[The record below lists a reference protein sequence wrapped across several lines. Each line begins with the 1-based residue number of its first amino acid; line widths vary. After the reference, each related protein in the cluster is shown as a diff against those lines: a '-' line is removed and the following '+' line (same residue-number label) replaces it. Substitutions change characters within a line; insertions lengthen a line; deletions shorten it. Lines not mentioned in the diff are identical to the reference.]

1 MTAPTS
7 TNTGAATATRASADL
22 IRAEE
27 PVLAHNYHPLPVV
40 VARAEG
46 AWVED
51 VEGRRYLDMLA
62 GYSALNF
69 GHRHPALI
77 EAAHRQ
83 LDRLTLTSR
92 AFHNDRLAQFATSLA
107 ELTGLDMVL
116 PMNTGAEAVESAV
129 KVARK
134 WAYDVKGVPADRA
147 TIVVAADNF
156 HGRTTTIVS
165 FSTDETA
172 RAGFGP
178 FTPGF
183 RIVPYNDLA
192 ALEEAIDETTAAV
205 LLEPIQGEAG
215 VLIPDDGYLTGVRE
229 LTRRTGCLFIADE
242 IQSGLGRTGRT
253 LAVDHENVVPDML
266 LLGKALGGGIVPV
279 SAVVARRDVLGVLR
293 PGEHGSTFGGNPL
306 AAAVGQAVVELLET
320 GEFQRRAAELGVVLR
335 DGLTGLVGK
344 GVVGFRSRGLWAGVD
359 VDPAIGTGRE
369 ISERLMR
376 EGILVKDTHGST
388 IRLAPPLTVT
398 GEELTTALGALE
410 RVLTRGA

>member
-1 MTAPTS
+1 MTAPARTHTS
-7 TNTGAATATRASADL
+7 AEL
-22 IRAEE
+22 IRAEA

-46 AWVED
+46 TWVED

-92 AFHNDRLAQFATSLA
+92 AFHNDQLAGFAASLA
-107 ELTGLDMVL
+107 RLTGLDMVL

-134 WAYDVKGVPADRA
+134 WAYEVKGVAPDQA

-172 RAGFGP
+172 RSGFGP

-192 ALEEAIDETTAAV
+192 ALEAAVDETTAAV
-205 LLEPIQGEAG
+205 LIEPIQGEAG
-215 VLIPDDGYLTGVRE
+215 VVIPDDGYLAGVRE
-229 LTRRTGCLFIADE
+229 LTSRKGCLFVADE
-242 IQSGLGRTGRT
+242 IQSGLGRTGST
-253 LAVDHENVVPDML
+253 LAVDHEGVVPDML

-306 AAAVGQAVVELLET
+306 AAAVGSAVVELLET

-335 DGLTGLVGK
+335 DGLTALVGK
-344 GVVGFRSRGLWAGVD
+344 GVEGFRSRGLWAGVD
-359 VDPAIGTGRE
+359 IDPSIGTGRE
-369 ISERLMR
+369 ISEGLMR
-376 EGILVKDTHGST
+376 EGVLVKDTHGST
-388 IRLAPPLTVT
+388 IRLAPPLTIT
-398 GEELTTALGALE
+398 ADELRSALAALE
-410 RVLTRGA
+410 KVLTQGV

>member
-1 MTAPTS
+1 MTAPAHTRTS
-7 TNTGAATATRASADL
+7 DEL

-83 LDRLTLTSR
+83 LDLLTLTSR
-92 AFHNDRLAQFATSLA
+92 AFHNDRLAGFAERLVA
-107 ELTGLDMVL
+107 LTGQDMVL
-116 PMNTGAEAVESAV
+116 PMNTGAEAVESGI
-129 KVARK
+129 KLARK

-192 ALEEAIDETTAAV
+192 ALEAAVDGTTAAV
-205 LLEPIQGEAG
+205 LIEPIQGEAG
-215 VLIPDDGYLTGVRE
+215 VLVPDDGYLAGVRE
-229 LTRRTGCLFIADE
+229 LTRRAGCLFVADE
-242 IQSGLGRTGRT
+242 IQSGLGRTGHT
-253 LAVDHENVVPDML
+253 LAVEHEGVVPDVV

-279 SAVVARRDVLGVLR
+279 SAVVGSREVLGVLH

-306 AAAVGQAVVELLET
+306 AAAVGTAVVELLET
-320 GEFQRRAAELGVVLR
+320 GEFQRRAAQLGEVLR
-335 DGLTGLVGK
+335 DGLAALVGR

-359 VDPAIGTGRE
+359 VDPALGTGRE
-369 ISERLMR
+369 VSERLMR
-376 EGILVKDTHGST
+376 EGVLVKDTHGST
-388 IRLAPPLTVT
+388 IRLAPPLTIT
-398 GEELTTALGALE
+398 AEELASALASLE
-410 RVLTRGA
+410 KVLAAGV

>member
-1 MTAPTS
+1 MTAP
-7 TNTGAATATRASADL
+7 AQTRSSADL

-46 AWVED
+46 TWVED

-69 GHRHPALI
+69 GHRHPALV
-77 EAAHRQ
+77 EAAHAQ

-92 AFHNDRLAQFATSLA
+92 AFHNDKLAEFAERLA

-116 PMNTGAEAVESAV
+116 PMNTGAEAVESGI

-134 WAYDVKGVPADRA
+134 WAYEVKGVPADRA

-172 RAGFGP
+172 RQGFGP

-192 ALEEAIDETTAAV
+192 ALDAAVDETTAAV

-215 VLIPDDGYLTGVRE
+215 VLIPDSGYLAGVRE
-229 LTRRTGCLFIADE
+229 LTRRKGCLFIADE

-253 LAVDHENVVPDML
+253 LAVEHEGVVPDMV

-306 AAAVGQAVVELLET
+306 AAAVGTAVVGLLET
-320 GEFQRRAAELGVVLR
+320 GEFQRRAAELGAILR
-335 DGLTGLVGK
+335 SGLSDLVGK
-344 GVVGFRSRGLWAGVD
+344 GVVGFRARGLWAGVD
-359 VDPAIGTGRE
+359 IDPAVGTGRE
-369 ISERLMR
+369 IGERLMR

-388 IRLAPPLTVT
+388 IRLAPPLTIT
-398 GEELTTALGALE
+398 AEELVEALGTLE
-410 RVLTRGA
+410 KVLK

>member
-1 MTAPTS
+1 MTAPAHS
-7 TNTGAATATRASADL
+7 RSSADL

-40 VARAEG
+40 VSRAEG

-92 AFHNDRLAQFATSLA
+92 AFHNDRLAEFAERLA
-107 ELTGLDMVL
+107 ALTGLDMVL
-116 PMNTGAEAVESAV
+116 PMNTGAEAVESGI

-134 WAYDVKGVPADRA
+134 WAYDVKGVPADLA

-172 RAGFGP
+172 RSGFGP

-192 ALEEAIDETTAAV
+192 ALEAAIDDTTAAV
-205 LLEPIQGEAG
+205 LIEPIQGEAG

-229 LTRRTGCLFIADE
+229 LTRRKGCLFVADE

-253 LAVDHENVVPDML
+253 LAVEHESVVPDVL

-279 SAVVARRDVLGVLR
+279 SAVVARREVLGVLR

-306 AAAVGQAVVELLET
+306 AAAVGTAVVELLET
-320 GEFQRRAAELGVVLR
+320 GEFQRRAAELGEVLR
-335 DGLTGLVGK
+335 DGLAALAGK
-344 GVVGFRSRGLWAGVD
+344 GVVGFRARGLWAGVD
-359 VDPAIGTGRE
+359 VDPALGTGRE
-369 ISERLMR
+369 VSERLMR

-388 IRLAPPLTVT
+388 IRLAPPLTIT
-398 GEELTTALGALE
+398 GGELEEALGTLEKVLAL
-410 RVLTRGA
+410 

>member
-1 MTAPTS
+1 MTAP
-7 TNTGAATATRASADL
+7 ARAGRGSEEL

-77 EAAHRQ
+77 DAAHRQ

-92 AFHNDRLAQFATSLA
+92 AFHNDRLAGFAERLA
-107 ELTGLDMVL
+107 ALTGTDMVL
-116 PMNTGAEAVESAV
+116 PMNTGAEAVESGI

-165 FSTDETA
+165 FSTDEAA
-172 RAGFGP
+172 RSGFGP

-192 ALEEAIDETTAAV
+192 AMEAAVDETTAAV
-205 LLEPIQGEAG
+205 LIEPIQGEAG
-215 VLIPDDGYLTGVRE
+215 VLIPDDGYLAGVRE
-229 LTRRTGCLFIADE
+229 LTRRRGCLFVADE
-242 IQSGLGRTGRT
+242 IQSGLGRTGHT
-253 LAVDHENVVPDML
+253 LAVEHESVVPDVV

-279 SAVVARRDVLGVLR
+279 SAVVGRREVLGVLH

-306 AAAVGQAVVELLET
+306 AAAVGTAVVELLET
-320 GEFQRRAAELGVVLR
+320 GEFQRRAAELGAVLR
-335 DGLTGLVGK
+335 EGLAALVGK
-344 GVVGFRSRGLWAGVD
+344 GVVGFRARGLWAGVD
-359 VDPAIGTGRE
+359 VDPALGTGRE
-369 ISERLMR
+369 VSERLMR

-398 GEELTTALGALE
+398 ADELAGALGTLE
-410 RVLTRGA
+410 KVLTSS

>member
-1 MTAPTS
+1 MTAPARTLPDS
-7 TNTGAATATRASADL
+7 RTSADL

-40 VARAEG
+40 VSRAEG
-46 AWVED
+46 VWVED
-51 VEGRRYLDMLA
+51 VEGRRYLDMLS

-92 AFHNDRLAQFATSLA
+92 AFHNDMLAGFAERLAA
-107 ELTGLDMVL
+107 LTGLDMVL
-116 PMNTGAEAVESAV
+116 PMNTGAEAVESAI

-134 WAYDVKGVPADRA
+134 WAYEVKGVPADRA

-156 HGRTTTIVS
+156 HGRTTTIVG

-183 RIVPYNDLA
+183 RVVPYNDLA
-192 ALEEAIDETTAAV
+192 ALRAAVDETTAAV
-205 LLEPIQGEAG
+205 LIEPIQGEAG
-215 VLIPDDGYLTGVRE
+215 VVIPDDGYLAGVRE
-229 LTRRTGCLFIADE
+229 LTRRENCLFVADE

-253 LAVDHENVVPDML
+253 LAVEHEGVVPDVL

-279 SAVVARRDVLGVLR
+279 SAVVARREVLGVLR

-306 AAAVGQAVVELLET
+306 AAAVGTAVVELLET
-320 GEFQRRAAELGVVLR
+320 GEFQRRAAELGTALR
-335 DGLTGLVGK
+335 VGLTALTGQ
-344 GVVGFRSRGLWAGVD
+344 GVVGFRARGLWAGVD
-359 VDPAIGTGRE
+359 IDPAIGTGRE

-388 IRLAPPLTVT
+388 IRLAPPLTIT
-398 GEELTTALGALE
+398 GEELAGALTALAK
-410 RVLTRGA
+410 VLTQAA

>member
-1 MTAPTS
+1 MTSAPR
-7 TNTGAATATRASADL
+7 TRSSAEL
-22 IRAEE
+22 IAAEE

-92 AFHNDRLAQFATSLA
+92 AFHNDRLAGFAERLA
-107 ELTGLDMVL
+107 ALTGLDMVL
-116 PMNTGAEAVESAV
+116 PMNTGAEAVESGI

-147 TIVVAADNF
+147 TIVVASDNF
-156 HGRTTTIVS
+156 HGRTTTIVG

-183 RIVPYNDLA
+183 RVVPYNDLA
-192 ALEEAIDETTAAV
+192 AMEEAVDETTAAV
-205 LLEPIQGEAG
+205 LIEPIQGEAG
-215 VLIPDDGYLTGVRE
+215 VVIPDDGYLAGVRE
-229 LTRRTGCLFIADE
+229 LTRRAGCLFVADE

-253 LAVDHENVVPDML
+253 LAVEHESVVPDVV

-279 SAVVARRDVLGVLR
+279 SAVLARREVLQVLR

-306 AAAVGQAVVELLET
+306 AAAVGTAVVELLET

-335 DGLTGLVGK
+335 EGLEALVGK
-344 GVVGFRSRGLWAGVD
+344 GVTGFRSRGLWAGVD
-359 VDPAIGTGRE
+359 VDPALGTGRE
-369 ISERLMR
+369 VSERLMR

-388 IRLAPPLTVT
+388 VRLAPPLTVT
-398 GEELTTALGALE
+398 ADELREALRTLE
-410 RVLTRGA
+410 KVLSRQV